1 MEDAKPAVRQA
12 AAESM
17 AKVAGKGDV
26 GAIAAVSARLEDAD
40 GYVRLAAVEALAKI
54 ALKGDGG
61 MKL

>member
-1 MEDAKPAVRQA
+1 
-12 AAESM
+12 M
-17 AKVAGKGDV
+17 AKVAEKGDV